1 MVVGDLAIIVGN
13 GEIGSALAEVLGT
26 VHDLTVVDIVR
37 NTTPRTV
44 GCDFMHICFPYETVA
59 GDFVGEVRR
68 YARAYK
74 PQTIVIHS
82 TVKPGTSR
90 QCGATH
96 SPVVG
101 IHPYLVESLRTFK
114 KMIGGTSAGRV
125 AQHFMAAGMRGQL
138 YPEPEITE
146 WMKILSTTYYGLQIA
161 WAQHVNE
168 IAEMENLPFGA
179 WREWTENYNAGYAA
193 LGRPEYV
200 RPTIQPIKGPIGG
213 HCIQKNLELLHH
225 TDPFAE
231 LIMDLSGGAV
241 KDE

>member
-1 MVVGDLAIIVGN
+1 MGDLAIIVGN
-13 GEIGSALAEVLGT
+13 GEIGSALAEVLGPY
-26 VHDLTVVDIVR
+26 HDLKVVDIVR
-37 NTTPRTV
+37 NTTPRTA

-74 PQTIVIHS
+74 PQVIVIHS

-101 IHPYLVESLRTFK
+101 IHPYLAESLRTFK
-114 KMIGGTSAGRV
+114 KMIGGPSAGRV
-125 AQHFMAAGMRGQL
+125 ARHFMAAGMRVQL

-146 WMKILSTTYYGLQIA
+146 WMKVLSTTYYGLQIS

-168 IAEMENLPFGA
+168 IAERENIPFSA
-179 WREWTENYNAGYAA
+179 WREWTADYNEGYAA

-200 RPTIQPIKGPIGG
+200 RPTIQPVKGPIGG
-213 HCIQKNLELLHH
+213 HCCLPNLGLLRHD
-225 TDPFAE
+225 DPFAE
-231 LIMDLSGGAV
+231 LISRLSGCGAV
-241 KDE
+241 ENE